1 MSRDTGV
8 VAAKAV
14 EILAIL
20 GHPRVTL
27 AAEIGCHPRT
37 VARWETG
44 QHAPSRK
51 NRAAL
56 RTLIGELLMAET
68 AARRNAYSQ
77 ARINRLEVAREALMT
92 DADQAKRA
100 EFEQEMR
107 DRHARIVA
115 ERQQPN
121 SVTYAVEDAFSV
133 IDQDK
138 DMLLSEALL

>member
-1 MSRDTGV
+1 MGNATGV

-20 GHPRVTL
+20 GHPRATL

-37 VARWETG
+37 VARWESG

-56 RTLIGELLMAET
+56 RLLVSELLMQET
-68 AARRNAYSQ
+68 AAQRNAFSQ

-92 DADQAKRA
+92 DADRA
-100 EFEQEMR
+100 ERAGFEAEMR
-107 DRHARIVA
+107 DRHAQIVA

-121 SVTYAVEDAFSV
+121 SVTYRIADPFDV
-133 IDQDK
+133 IDRPA
-138 DMLLSEALL
+138 EPALKF